1 MSIIFVLLATNGRSD
16 PCSVIENNTTQ
27 NAIWKMSCSIVTPPT
42 IAIIANTIDAAPLRP
57 AHDTTRYCEIFVLNG
72 ASTVATANGL
82 ATNVINSAINIDGNK
97 TVNIFDGN
105 DRKNWRGKS
114 MAEIEFPDGYLVIM
128 IKRGDDVVIPV
139 GSTIIEKNDELVLVS
154 K

>member
-1 MSIIFVLLATNGRSD
+1 
-16 PCSVIENNTTQ
+16 
-27 NAIWKMSCSIVTPPT
+27 MSCSIVTPPT

-82 ATNVINSAINIDGNK
+82 AMNVINSAINIDGYK

-105 DRKNWRGKS
+105 DKSPKRKNIS
-114 MAEIEFPDGYLVIM
+114 ICISP
-128 IKRGDDVVIPV
+128 VIP
-139 GSTIIEKNDELVLVS
+139 S
-154 K
+154 KKCTSDFLLCMF